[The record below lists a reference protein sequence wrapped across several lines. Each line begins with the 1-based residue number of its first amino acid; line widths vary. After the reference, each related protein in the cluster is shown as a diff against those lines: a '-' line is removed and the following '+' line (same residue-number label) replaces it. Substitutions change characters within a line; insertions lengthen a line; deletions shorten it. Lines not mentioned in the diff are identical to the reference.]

1 MKTLFRFVLLLIAVV
16 FSGHVNAQSKLTEE
30 QKKELQAKYE
40 EYKAKLNLT
49 EAQQEKVKD
58 INTTYFEGLA
68 SLKESGGS
76 KLSKLK
82 TFRKM
87 SDEKDKQMKTVLD
100 ASQYETYKTMQKEM
114 REEFKNRRKQ

>member
-1 MKTLFRFVLLLIAVV
+1 MAVV
-16 FSGHVNAQSKLTEE
+16 FSGTVNAQSKLTEE
-30 QKKELQAKYE
+30 QKKELHAKYE

-49 EAQQEKVKD
+49 EAQEEKVKA

-87 SDEKDKQMKTVLD
+87 SDEKDRQMKTVLD
-100 ASQYETYKTMQKEM
+100 ATQFETYKKMQKEM
-114 REEFKNRRKQ
+114 RAELKNRRKQ